1 MAAPAAPPRCWRCS
15 ANRTARLTRW
25 PTASAARSTVL
36 RSARLEVGG
45 DTGEVR
51 IRNLSAT
58 GVMIDG
64 VDFPEEAV
72 GAEVRIELVEEE
84 MFPAVI
90 RWVDEGRA
98 GLEFTRHFDMERL
111 SPAQPRTLRKA
122 G

>member
-1 MAAPAAPPRCWRCS
+1 M
-15 ANRTARLTRW
+15 
-25 PTASAARSTVL
+25 L

-98 GLEFTRHFDMERL
+98 GLEFARHFDMERL